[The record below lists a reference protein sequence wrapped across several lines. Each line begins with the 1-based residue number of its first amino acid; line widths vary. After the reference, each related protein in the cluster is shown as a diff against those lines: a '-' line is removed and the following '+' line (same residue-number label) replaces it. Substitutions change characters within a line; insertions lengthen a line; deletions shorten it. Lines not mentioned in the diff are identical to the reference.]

1 MRKRGSNDMAEVQFL
16 KKNSS
21 NGGGRFVFYIS
32 SKIELFPEIYSYIG
46 DKKYKYG
53 RINQVKM
60 IAVHLL
66 WK

>member
-1 MRKRGSNDMAEVQFL
+1 MAEVQLL